1 VVQCHYD
8 TLFNSRDVL
17 IGGIDMA
24 QVSDTLRVLRMERDM
39 TQEDVANRLNISRFS
54 VANYETG
61 RRNPSV
67 GLLTKYAEI
76 FHLSMDDLIST
87 DYQTH
92 TMSLMQL
99 AERVFTDK
107 DMPQKQKDTMF
118 MDIMKCYMQNK
129 EK

>member
-1 VVQCHYD
+1 
-8 TLFNSRDVL
+8 
-17 IGGIDMA
+17 MA